1 MAPVARAHG
10 PSRLTAWLS
19 RFRRAR
25 KDARPERALDF
36 FGLKE
41 TNITKSSRFLIAAAV
56 LLVALILLGF
66 AVVAGWTQP
75 MDLRISTDLVL
86 HVGESD
92 PLLITFMQAAS
103 WIGGGLQR
111 WVIVIG
117 LVLLVWRL
125 CGPRCAV
132 ALAATALL
140 SNLASS
146 LLKLAFGV
154 SRPDLIPHLDHQTS
168 FSYPSGHATNAAVV
182 YLMLAWLA
190 PPRWRRAAWSL
201 AGVMILLNG
210 VSRMMLG
217 VHWASDIIGGTMLGA
232 AFALL
237 GAWWVRRPALIKS

>member
-1 MAPVARAHG
+1 MSSWLDRAC
-10 PSRLTAWLS
+10 L
-19 RFRRAR
+19 
-25 KDARPERALDF
+25 
-36 FGLKE
+36 
-41 TNITKSSRFLIAAAV
+41 AAAA
-56 LLVALILLGF
+56 LLVGVILLGF
-66 AVVAGWTQP
+66 AVVAGWTQAT
-75 MDLRISTDLVL
+75 DLRISTGLVL
-86 HVGESD
+86 HVGKSD
-92 PLLITFMQAAS
+92 PAFIAFMQGAS

-117 LVLLVWRL
+117 LTLLVWRL

-132 ALAATALL
+132 ALAGAALL

-182 YLMLAWLA
+182 YLMLAWLV

-201 AGVMILLNG
+201 AGVMIVLNG

-217 VHWASDIIGGTMLGA
+217 VHWASDIVGGTMLGT

-237 GAWWVRRPALIKS
+237 GAAWVRRAKATA